1 MKNKIISAIFA
12 AVMIINLTFT
22 AVLADNDAFELV
34 ETKQSENLG
43 GTIYRYRHKKT
54 GADVIYNDNKSDS
67 REFVLGFKTPPVDSK
82 GANHV
87 LEHAL
92 LCGSDKYPI
101 KNIMHYIQN
110 GTSELILNGFTA
122 DDCTYYLIKTANQ
135 NEYYNMIDV
144 YMKGIFHP
152 MFLHDE
158 NIFKQ
163 QGIRIEYADGKAQ
176 YNGVVYNELR
186 IKNLNTEE
194 NSVNFL
200 ADKMYRAIYGDTTP
214 VFSAGGELDE
224 IKTLTYDDL
233 MRVYNTFYIP
243 SNSMTYIAGNQDI
256 DKTLDVLDEFFSENT
271 KEAPKL
277 SFKDTKQIPSE
288 KIQEYNISRDT
299 KTVDIG
305 FMFSGVSA
313 DADPKDRYANE
324 IVYDIIRQKMEDKGY
339 SNMYTVGGNTGGV
352 SALGMMVSRV
362 PIEDKDKVISDY
374 NSVLSDLSQNGI
386 DDKEIDKY
394 ADNDDRYFYQNFD
407 RVMIGLL
414 YKDDPIAYTEVN
426 AMREYYRE
434 HKEYFEE
441 LLKKYFTENPC
452 RVTVV
457 SGNGVFGTEDSSV
470 NVSAE
475 ELEKIKHETE
485 EFQKWNDAED
495 DPDVVAKIPFLS
507 LDEVKDA
514 PEKTDPITETQDGI
528 TFYYTEKP
536 SDDEDCSASVYF
548 PLTESDIDY
557 AHLMYEFWQYQADK
571 TNGGFY
577 LSIQPFGNA
586 NNSNK
591 INPHFNIWIG
601 SENQTEILKKAVSL
615 LKSEDM
621 WNADDLKEYIL
632 AKPKEIKDSYFDPY
646 YLSGEMKDSA
656 LSGEGRF
663 STYIPLNTI
672 VGGSPHYYYFLQ
684 SLDISDT
691 QKIIR
696 RLKTISEKM
705 LGERPIIQ
713 FIGDTKNYEEFKN
726 TIFEL
731 FRDTKSKQSVELT
744 LPIGYNSAATI
755 TKMADANHFM
765 ITAPYKQSEY
775 SGKMAVLG
783 NILTTK
789 YLYPT
794 MRGKYGAYGCGINFY
809 DTEMTSAVSGL
820 QDIDFA
826 ITLWQGMGDFL
837 RNLKMTQ
844 NELNSF
850 IVAAVQD
857 YDRWDYISSEYGA
870 NFALKEKSA
879 AECEKIRNEMLETT
893 VNDIKNYADF
903 IDELVNQKR
912 VFAVLGKIAA
922 DSAEFDFAY
931 YGNGDTLEITPCLTK
946 KTVNYMKGRADGAL
960 DLDSSITRAETA
972 QIVSRIIADRRIS
985 DNSNFDDIAP
995 SAWYHDAVVSLC
1007 DKGIMSGYGD
1017 NTFKPDKNITR
1028 AELAE
1033 ILSKF
1038 VYDGNTKLT
1047 AIDIDNGAWYHDAVA
1062 KMVNAGYIKGY
1073 EDGTI
1078 QPDRLVTR
1086 GEVKTII
1093 DRMMK

>member
-1 MKNKIISAIFA
+1 MKKKIISAIFA
-12 AVMIINLTFT
+12 AVMMFNLAFT
-22 AVLADNDAFELV
+22 AVLADNEAFELIG
-34 ETKQSENLG
+34 TQQSENLG

-54 GADVIYNDNKSDS
+54 GADVIYNDNKSDN

-92 LCGSDKYPI
+92 FCGSDKYPI

-144 YMKGIFHP
+144 YMNGIFHP

-163 QGIRIEYADGKAQ
+163 QGIRVEYADGKAQ

-256 DKTLDVLDEFFSENT
+256 DKTLDVLNEFFSENT

-277 SFKDTKQIPSE
+277 SFEDTKQIPSE

-313 DADPKDRYANE
+313 DADPKDKYANE

-339 SNMYTVGGNTGGV
+339 SNIYTVGGNTGGV

-362 PIEDKDKVISDY
+362 PIADKEMVISDY
-374 NSVLSDLSQNGI
+374 NSVLSDLTENGI

-394 ADNDDRYFYQNFD
+394 VDNNDRYFYQNFD

-414 YKDDPIAYTEVN
+414 YKNDPLAYTETN

-441 LLKKYFTENPC
+441 LLKRYFTENPC

-457 SGNGVFGTEDSSV
+457 SGNGIFGTEDSSV
-470 NVSAE
+470 SVSAE
-475 ELEKIKHETE
+475 ELEKIKRETK

-495 DPDVVAKIPFLS
+495 DPAVIAKIPFLS

-514 PEKTDPITETQDGI
+514 PKKVTPKIEEENGI
-528 TFYYTEKP
+528 KFYYTEKP

-548 PLTESDIDY
+548 PLTENDIDY

-571 TNGGFY
+571 ANGGFY
-577 LSIQPFGNA
+577 LSIQPFENA
-586 NNSNK
+586 DNPDK

-601 SENQTEILKKAVSL
+601 GENQTETLKKAISML
-615 LKSEDM
+615 QSEEM

-632 AKPKEIKDSYFDPY
+632 TKPKEIKDSYFDPY

-672 VGGSPHYYYFLQ
+672 VKGSPHYYRFLQ
-684 SLDISDT
+684 SLDTNDVRNIMS
-691 QKIIR
+691 KIKAIAD
-696 RLKTISEKM
+696 KMISEK
-705 LGERPIIQ
+705 PVVQ
-713 FIGDTKNYEEFKN
+713 YVGDNNGYSEFKDAV
-726 TIFEL
+726 IDL
-731 FRDTKSKQSVELT
+731 FKDTREEKSVKLK
-744 LPIGYNSAATI
+744 LPMGYNRAAAI

-783 NILTTK
+783 NVLTTK
-789 YLYPT
+789 YIYPT
-794 MRGKYGAYGCGINFY
+794 MRGKYGAYGCNIRFNEGS
-809 DTEMTSAVSGL
+809 MTSAVTGL

-857 YDRWDYISSEYGA
+857 YDRWDYTSTEYGA
-870 NFALKEKSA
+870 GFALKNKSPQ
-879 AECEKIRNEMLETT
+879 ECERIRNEMLSTT
-893 VNDIKNYADF
+893 VEDIKGCADF
-903 IDELVNQKR
+903 VDGLVNQNR
-912 VFAVLGKIAA
+912 VFAVLGKNAA
-922 DSAEFDFAY
+922 DSAKFDFAY

-946 KTVNYMKGRADGAL
+946 KPVNYMKGRADGTL
-960 DLDSSITRAETA
+960 DLDGNITRAETA

-985 DNSNFDDIAP
+985 DNSNFDDIEP

-1028 AELAE
+1028 AEFAAVMARF
-1033 ILSKF
+1033 IF
-1038 VYDGNTKLT
+1038 DGDTALT
-1047 AIDIDNGAWYHDAVA
+1047 AKDIDSGAWYANSMA
-1062 KMVNAGYIKGY
+1062 KMINAGYIGGY

-1078 QPDRLVTR
+1078 KPDNFITR

-1093 DRMMK
+1093 DRMLK